1 MTHSDKDCICDGEDI
16 EYRKSDIPD
25 LEWLLIQAEKAAKQ
39 CDKDND
45 HKLQYSNRH
54 KREAQ
59 RIRKL
64 IELIQLCG
72 VVEDYDY
79 GLALVNRKF
88 IVSLGDNKWRILGK
102 NKWYRHKNDLKHF
115 VDNYVYKE
123 WNNETNS

>member
-25 LEWLLIQAEKAAKQ
+25 LEWLLIQAEKAAKE
-39 CDKDND
+39 CDKRNE
-45 HKLQYSNRH
+45 HKMQYSNRH
-54 KREAQ
+54 RREAQ

-64 IELIQLCG
+64 IQLIQLCG
-72 VVEDYDY
+72 VVEDYDN

-88 IVSLGDNKWRILGK
+88 IVSLADNNWRILGK